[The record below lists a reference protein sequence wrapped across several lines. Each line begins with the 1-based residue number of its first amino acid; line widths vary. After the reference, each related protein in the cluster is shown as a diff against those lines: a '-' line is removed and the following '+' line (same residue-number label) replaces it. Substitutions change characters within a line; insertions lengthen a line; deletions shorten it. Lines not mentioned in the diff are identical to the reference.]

1 MKNLRICLVLC
12 LLSLGSIAAGL
23 PDITVKELVD
33 LIRLQENRIQS
44 FQIKYRLNSGEYSEK
59 GELVPGVIIDCEY
72 ARDISKEHRFFHEKW
87 VKEDLDRKYAYNGKT
102 GTNLTLKLPDEPGR
116 MYGKIMPEI
125 PEQFSDRAL
134 WKPDWSGYGFDLE
147 GYDTLSSAI
156 RNALKVEV
164 IKEKSN
170 GDELYKVMFEVAE
183 ATGEKIKFVDKDGA
197 TKWRPFG
204 NTYVAW
210 LSPQMGFQ
218 AVKIEALNGWHGEK
232 THYVCSATDFR
243 EISPGIWFPYR
254 IERYGSRR
262 NRGSLIEIEDI
273 AINEKASVVSR
284 LEFPTGTHVE
294 DEIAGIDYRVT
305 GDLKSEKLDRSPKT
319 FTLYLTIGLLLISGT
334 SILIFYKY
342 LRGKQMTRK

>member
-12 LLSLGSIAAGL
+12 LLSLGSVAAEL
-23 PDITVKELVD
+23 PNITGKELAD
-33 LIRLQENRIQS
+33 LIKLQENRIQS
-44 FQIKYRLNSGEYSEK
+44 FQVKFRLNAGKYSEK

-72 ARDISKEHRFFHEKW
+72 ARDISKEHRFFHEIW
-87 VKEDLDRKYAYNGKT
+87 VKEDIDRKYAFDGKT

-116 MYGKIMPEI
+116 IYGKIMPEV
-125 PEQFSDRAL
+125 PEKFSDRAF
-134 WKPDWSGYGFDLE
+134 WKPDWSGYGFYIE

-164 IKEKSN
+164 ITEKSN
-170 GDELYKVMFEVAE
+170 GDELYKVMFEVAA

-197 TKWRPFG
+197 TKCTDFG

-218 AVKIEALNGWHGEK
+218 AVKIEALNGWRGK
-232 THYVCSATDFR
+232 THYVCSASDFR

-254 IERYGSRR
+254 IERYSSRR
-262 NRGSLIEIEDI
+262 SRSSLIEIDEI

-284 LEFPTGTHVE
+284 LEFPPGTHVE
-294 DEIAGIDYRVT
+294 DEIAGIDYRVR
-305 GDLKSEKLDRSPKT
+305 GEPQSVRLDGSPKT
-319 FTLYLTIGLLLISGT
+319 STLYLVIGLLLISGI
-334 SILIFYKY
+334 SILIFCKCR
-342 LRGKQMTRK
+342 RGKQVTEK